1 MPIFYESLSDSLRD
15 WALHQSMFFVSSAP
29 LHGQHI
35 NLSPK
40 GLPDSSF
47 AVLSPNKV
55 AYVDSTGSGCETICH
70 LRENG
75 RATVMFCSFDKTPRI
90 MRLFCTGS
98 VIEWDEPEFVPYL
111 QAMGGKSLLGARAV
125 IVLDIFKVQLS
136 CGFGVPKLALTFDAE
151 TNEAKPCFEN
161 RSRLGEFAQYTVDR
175 GEMMEYQVKWNSRS
189 LDGLPGLHSALR
201 KSGHSIWW
209 AHFRNWGIGVASSSC
224 PRLRRAGHYRSPPSA
239 EKYQGIAPTPG
250 PFMLLPE
257 TSMES
262 DPGSITLPISSRDKG
277 KAVARSASASS
288 SHPMPALIKIPIK
301 SPRKAPRKAP
311 SHIPLTSLWTALWMQ
326 ELIGNDVENVESA
339 MIQPVDHVQGNQ
351 RKSYL
356 RDHEPWQYVTHDANA
371 KRRDAF

>member
-29 LHGQHI
+29 LHGRHI

-40 GLPDSSF
+40 GLLDSSF

-125 IVLDIFKVQLS
+125 ILLDIFKVQIS
-136 CGFGVPKLALTFDAE
+136 CGFGVPKLVLTFDAE

-161 RSRLGEFAQYTVDR
+161 RSRLGEFAQYTIDR

-209 AHFRNWGIGVASSSC
+209 AHFRNWERLFCNGLGI
-224 PRLRRAGHYRSPPSA
+224 
-239 EKYQGIAPTPG
+239 
-250 PFMLLPE
+250 
-257 TSMES
+257 
-262 DPGSITLPISSRDKG
+262 
-277 KAVARSASASS
+277 RSATDETERSRTYQF
-288 SHPMPALIKIPIK
+288 MPHSFTLIRKKQKRPI
-301 SPRKAPRKAP
+301 
-311 SHIPLTSLWTALWMQ
+311 
-326 ELIGNDVENVESA
+326 
-339 MIQPVDHVQGNQ
+339 
-351 RKSYL
+351 
-356 RDHEPWQYVTHDANA
+356 
-371 KRRDAF
+371 

>member
-1 MPIFYESLSDSLRD
+1 MFAEIYIMVILILSHLPKLSITRITRLTRYFLQKTKTMPIFYESLSDSLRD

-125 IVLDIFKVQLS
+125 IVLDIFKVS
-136 CGFGVPKLALTFDAE
+136 
-151 TNEAKPCFEN
+151 
-161 RSRLGEFAQYTVDR
+161 
-175 GEMMEYQVKWNSRS
+175 
-189 LDGLPGLHSALR
+189 
-201 KSGHSIWW
+201 
-209 AHFRNWGIGVASSSC
+209 
-224 PRLRRAGHYRSPPSA
+224 
-239 EKYQGIAPTPG
+239 
-250 PFMLLPE
+250 
-257 TSMES
+257 
-262 DPGSITLPISSRDKG
+262 
-277 KAVARSASASS
+277 
-288 SHPMPALIKIPIK
+288 
-301 SPRKAPRKAP
+301 
-311 SHIPLTSLWTALWMQ
+311 
-326 ELIGNDVENVESA
+326 
-339 MIQPVDHVQGNQ
+339 
-351 RKSYL
+351 
-356 RDHEPWQYVTHDANA
+356 
-371 KRRDAF
+371 